1 MKLKK
6 FFFLFYKLLQ
16 PPSKLMLMLSET
28 TSNSWPPIC
37 IFIVHLM
44 LVNCIFIVHNT
55 LVYCRRNSN
64 KNTRKTISSRK
75 SLRKYLLC
83 KIYFLTTFTA
93 LIKDKKTLVNVDD
106 SSANSKSYFLALLWH
121 ILEHCLANSD

>member
-1 MKLKK
+1 MKLEK

-93 LIKDKKTLVNVDD
+93 LIKDKKPYSMLTHICLESNLGHFEIPEDLNTFLG
-106 SSANSKSYFLALLWH
+106 SS
-121 ILEHCLANSD
+121 